1 MLPSC
6 VKRVEEKK
14 KYAKISAQEWVSESS
29 IAPTR
34 KHKIWNVITSEC
46 GYKNKPRQTKGR
58 DKTAKVKETILE
70 PHFCME
76 KLQTGC

>member
-14 KYAKISAQEWVSESS
+14 RKYAKISAREWVSASS

-34 KHKIWNVITSEC
+34 KHKIQNVITSEC
-46 GYKNKPRQTKGR
+46 GYKNKLRQTKER
-58 DKTAKVKETILE
+58 DKV
-70 PHFCME
+70 
-76 KLQTGC
+76 LQR